1 MSANATATARA
12 TARIADR
19 TAVVPDSDRA
29 HKRRLY
35 FLYFVAIATNLAIF
49 FYGFDYYKLSAMDR
63 PFSPKHHLL
72 RPSGPIGLYLGFMG
86 VALFVGIFLYPIRKH
101 WAWLGQKGKT
111 RHWLDIHVLMGL
123 TAPFIIAFHSTLK
136 FRGIA
141 GMAFWIMFA
150 VSASGVVGRYL
161 YAQIPR
167 KVSTAE
173 LSMKELQDLQ
183 ESLSQELTAQRL
195 LPEADL
201 RALLRMPDK
210 NRVGRL
216 PIVLALVYM
225 MILDVVRYFRVA
237 RLRRHAL
244 TFGQSVGSLAGFL
257 PTNHRELERAI
268 HAAAEEA
275 ALLKR
280 VLFLSRS
287 QKVFH
292 LWHVVH
298 KPFSYAFA
306 VLALLHI
313 TLQFVLGY
321 F

>member
-1 MSANATATARA
+1 MSANATVTAN
-12 TARIADR
+12 IADR
-19 TAVVPDSDRA
+19 AGSVPDSERG
-29 HKRRLY
+29 HRLRLY
-35 FLYFVAIATNLAIF
+35 SLYVLAIATNLAIF
-49 FYGFDYYKLSAMDR
+49 IYGFDYYKLASVDR
-63 PFSPKHHLL
+63 PFSPKHHML
-72 RPSGPIGLYLGFMG
+72 RPSGPIGLYLGFLG
-86 VALFVGIFLYPIRKH
+86 VALFVGIFLYPLRKH
-101 WAWLGQKGKT
+101 WAWLGQKGTT

-123 TAPFIIAFHSTLK
+123 TAPFIVAFHSTLK

-167 KVSTAE
+167 KVTTAE
-173 LSMKELQDLQ
+173 LSIKEVQELQ
-183 ESLSQELTAQRL
+183 EGLTQQLKAQNL

-201 RALLRMPDK
+201 RALLRLPNAD
-210 NRVGRL
+210 RVKRL
-216 PIVLALVYM
+216 PIVIAIVYM
-225 MILDVVRYFRVA
+225 MILDVIRVFGVA
-237 RLRRHAL
+237 RLRRHAVG
-244 TFGQSVGSLAGFL
+244 FGESLRTLAGFL
-257 PTNHRELERAI
+257 PTRHRELEKAI

-275 ALLKR
+275 ALSKR
-280 VLFLSRS
+280 ILFLSRS

-313 TLQFVLGY
+313 GLQFVLGY

>member
-1 MSANATATARA
+1 MSANATATA
-12 TARIADR
+12 TARLSPIAKPAPDADR
-19 TAVVPDSDRA
+19 GHR
-29 HKRRLY
+29 RRLY
-35 FLYFVAIATNLAIF
+35 FLYVLAFATNLALF
-49 FYGFDYYKLSAMDR
+49 VYGFDYYKLSAIDR

-72 RPSGPIGLYLGFMG
+72 RPSGPIGLYLGFLG

-101 WAWLGQKGKT
+101 WAWLGQFGKT

-123 TAPFIIAFHSTLK
+123 TAPLIVAFHSTLK

-167 KVSTAE
+167 RVTTAE
-173 LSMKELQDLQ
+173 LSMRELQDLQ
-183 ESLSQELTAQRL
+183 ENLSQQLATQRV
-195 LPEADL
+195 LPQADL

-210 NRVGRL
+210 DRVSRL
-216 PIVLALVYM
+216 PIFIALVYM
-225 MILDVVRYFRVA
+225 MILDLTRYFRVA
-237 RLRRHAL
+237 KLRRNAL
-244 TFGQSVGSLAGFL
+244 SFGQSLSSCAGFL
-257 PTNHRELERAI
+257 PTRHPELEKAVR
-268 HAAAEEA
+268 AAADEA

>member
-1 MSANATATARA
+1 MSANATVTANIA
-12 TARIADR
+12 HKARS
-19 TAVVPDSDRA
+19 VPDSDRG
-29 HKRRLY
+29 HRIRLY
-35 FLYFVAIATNLAIF
+35 SLYVLAIATNLAIF
-49 FYGFDYYKLSAMDR
+49 IYGFDYYKLAAMDR
-63 PFSPKHHLL
+63 PFSPKHHML

-86 VALFVGIFLYPIRKH
+86 VALFVGIFLYPLRKH
-101 WAWLGQKGKT
+101 WAWLGQKGIT

-123 TAPFIIAFHSTLK
+123 TAPLIIAFHSTLK

-167 KVSTAE
+167 KVTTAE
-173 LSMKELQDLQ
+173 LSMKEVQELQ
-183 ESLSQELTAQRL
+183 EGLTQQLAAQNL
-195 LPEADL
+195 LPQADL
-201 RALLRMPDK
+201 RALLRLPNAD
-210 NRVGRL
+210 RVKRL
-216 PIVLALVYM
+216 PIVIAIVYM
-225 MILDVVRYFRVA
+225 MILDVIRIFGVA
-237 RLRRHAL
+237 RLRRHAVG
-244 TFGQSVGSLAGFL
+244 FGESLQTLAGFL
-257 PTNHRELERAI
+257 PTRHRELEKAI

-275 ALLKR
+275 ALSKR
-280 VLFLSRS
+280 ILFLSRS

-306 VLALLHI
+306 VLALVHI
-313 TLQFVLGY
+313 GLQFVLGY

>member
-1 MSANATATARA
+1 
-12 TARIADR
+12 
-19 TAVVPDSDRA
+19 DSDRG
-29 HKRRLY
+29 HRVRLY
-35 FLYFVAIATNLAIF
+35 CLYLLAIATNLAIF
-49 FYGFDYYKLSAMDR
+49 IYGFDYYKLGAMDR

-72 RPSGPIGLYLGFMG
+72 RPSGPIGLYLGFVG
-86 VALFVGIFLYPIRKH
+86 VALFVGIFLYPLRKH
-101 WAWLGQKGKT
+101 WAWLGQFGVT

-136 FRGIA
+136 FKGIA

-167 KVSTAE
+167 KVTTAE
-173 LSMKELQDLQ
+173 LSMKELQELQ
-183 ESLSQELTAQRL
+183 ESLSQQLAAQRL
-195 LPEADL
+195 LPEADV

-210 NRVGRL
+210 ERAGRL
-216 PIVLALVYM
+216 PIVVALAYM
-225 MILDVVRYFRVA
+225 MILDVVRFFRVA

-244 TFGQSVGSLAGFL
+244 TFGQALATCGGFL
-257 PTNHRELERAI
+257 PTRHRELEKAI
-268 HAAAEEA
+268 GAAAQQA

-280 VLFLSRS
+280 VLFLSRW

>member
-1 MSANATATARA
+1 MSANATAA
-12 TARIADR
+12 ARIVDGAR
-19 TAVVPDSDRA
+19 TLPDAERG
-29 HKRRLY
+29 HRLRLY
-35 FLYFVAIATNLAIF
+35 ALYLLAIATNLAIF
-49 FYGFDYYKLSAMDR
+49 FYGFDYYKLSSIDR

-72 RPSGPIGLYLGFMG
+72 RPSGPVGLYLGFAG
-86 VALFVGIFLYPIRKH
+86 VALFVGIFLYPLRKH
-101 WAWLGQKGKT
+101 WAWLGQKGST

-123 TAPFIIAFHSTLK
+123 TAPFIVAFHSTLK
-136 FRGIA
+136 FKGIA

-150 VSASGVVGRYL
+150 VSTSGVVGRYL

-167 KVSTAE
+167 KVTTAE
-173 LSMKELQDLQ
+173 LSMRELQELQ
-183 ESLSQELTAQRL
+183 EHLSQQLAAQKL

-201 RALLRMPDK
+201 RILLRMPDA

-216 PIVLALVYM
+216 PIVVALVYM
-225 MILDVVRYFRVA
+225 MILDVIRVFRVA

-244 TFGQSVGSLAGFL
+244 TFGASLRTLAGFL
-257 PTNHRELERAI
+257 PTGHRELEKAI
-268 HAAAEEA
+268 RAAAEEA
-275 ALLKR
+275 ALSKR

-313 TLQFVLGY
+313 GLQFFLGY

>member
-1 MSANATATARA
+1 MSANATATAR
-12 TARIADR
+12 IADR
-19 TAVVPDSDRA
+19 AKPVDSERRHRLRLRA
-29 HKRRLY
+29 LY
-35 FLYFVAIATNLAIF
+35 VLAIVTNLAIF
-49 FYGFDYYKLSAMDR
+49 FYGFDYYKLAAVDR
-63 PFSPKHHLL
+63 PFSPKHHML
-72 RPSGPIGLYLGFMG
+72 RPSGPIGLCLGFMG

-101 WAWLGQKGKT
+101 WAWLGQIGGT

-136 FRGIA
+136 FKGIA

-167 KVSTAE
+167 KVTTAE
-173 LSMKELQDLQ
+173 LSMRELQELQ
-183 ESLSQELTAQRL
+183 ENLSQQLAAQRL

-201 RALLRMPDK
+201 RALLRMP
-210 NRVGRL
+210 NAESIRRL
-216 PIVLALVYM
+216 PIFIALPYM
-225 MILDVVRYFRVA
+225 MILDVVRMFGVA

-244 TFGQSVGSLAGFL
+244 SFADSVKTFGGFFR
-257 PTNHRELERAI
+257 TQNRELENAI
-268 HAAAEEA
+268 DAAAEEA
-275 ALLKR
+275 ALSKR
-280 VLFLSRS
+280 LLFLSRS

-313 TLQFVLGY
+313 GLQFFLGY

>member
-1 MSANATATARA
+1 MSATATAR
-12 TARIADR
+12 IAEH
-19 TAVVPDSDRA
+19 TKSAVDSDRG
-29 HKRRLY
+29 HRLRVRG
-35 FLYFVAIATNLAIF
+35 LYALAIVTNLAIF
-49 FYGFDYYKLSAMDR
+49 IYGFDYYKLGAMDR
-63 PFSPKHHLL
+63 PFSPKHHML

-86 VALFVGIFLYPIRKH
+86 VALFIGIFLYPIRKH
-101 WAWLGQKGKT
+101 WPWLAQIGKT

-167 KVSTAE
+167 KVTTAE
-173 LSMKELQDLQ
+173 LSRKELQELQ
-183 ESLSQELTAQRL
+183 ENLSQQLAEQNL
-195 LPEADL
+195 LPESDL
-201 RALLRMPDK
+201 RALLRMPDAERT
-210 NRVGRL
+210 NRL
-216 PIVLALVYM
+216 PIVIALVYM
-225 MILDVVRYFRVA
+225 MILDVIRMFGVA

-244 TFGQSVGSLAGFL
+244 TAGESLRTFFGFF
-257 PTNHRELERAI
+257 PTHHRDLEKAI
-268 HAAAEEA
+268 EAAAEEA
-275 ALLKR
+275 ALSKR
-280 VLFLSRS
+280 LLFLSRS

-306 VLALLHI
+306 VLALVHVG
-313 TLQFVLGY
+313 LQFVLGY

>member
-1 MSANATATARA
+1 MSATAT
-12 TARIADR
+12 TARIAER
-19 TAVVPDSDRA
+19 ATPAVDSDRG
-29 HKRRLY
+29 HRLRLRL
-35 FLYFVAIATNLAIF
+35 LYVLAIVTNLAIF
-49 FYGFDYYKLSAMDR
+49 VYGFDYYKLAAMDR
-63 PFSPKHHLL
+63 PFSPKHHML

-101 WAWLGQKGKT
+101 WAWLAQFGKT

-167 KVSTAE
+167 KVTTVE
-173 LSMKELQDLQ
+173 LSMKELQELQ
-183 ESLSQELTAQRL
+183 ENLSQQLASQRL

-201 RALLRMPDK
+201 RALLRMPDA
-210 NRVGRL
+210 NWVNRL
-216 PIVLALVYM
+216 PIFIALPYM
-225 MILDVVRYFRVA
+225 MILDVVRVFGVA
-237 RLRRHAL
+237 RLRRHASSTGEVFTTL
-244 TFGQSVGSLAGFL
+244 FGFFRTQ
-257 PTNHRELERAI
+257 NRELEKAI
-268 HAAAEEA
+268 NAAAEEA
-275 ALLKR
+275 ALSKR
-280 VLFLSRS
+280 LLFLSRS

-292 LWHVVH
+292 LWHVIH

-313 TLQFVLGY
+313 GLQFVLGY

>member
-1 MSANATATARA
+1 MSANATATARIVGA
-12 TARIADR
+12 ASTL
-19 TAVVPDSDRA
+19 PDAERG
-29 HKRRLY
+29 HRLRLY
-35 FLYFVAIATNLAIF
+35 ALYVLAIATNLAIF
-49 FYGFDYYKLSAMDR
+49 FYGFDYYKLSSIDR

-72 RPSGPIGLYLGFMG
+72 RPSGPVGLYLGFAG
-86 VALFVGIFLYPIRKH
+86 VALFVGIFLYPLRKH
-101 WAWLGQKGKT
+101 WAWLGQKGST

-123 TAPFIIAFHSTLK
+123 TAPFIVAFHSTLK
-136 FRGIA
+136 FKGIA

-150 VSASGVVGRYL
+150 VSTSGVVGRYL

-167 KVSTAE
+167 KVTTAE
-173 LSMKELQDLQ
+173 LSMRELQELQ
-183 ESLSQELTAQRL
+183 ESLSQQLAAQKL

-201 RALLRMPDK
+201 RVLLRMPDA
-210 NRVGRL
+210 NRVRRL
-216 PIVLALVYM
+216 PIVVALAYM
-225 MILDVVRYFRVA
+225 MILDVIRVFRVA

-244 TFGQSVGSLAGFL
+244 TFGASLRTLAGFL
-257 PTNHRELERAI
+257 PTGHRELEKAI

-275 ALLKR
+275 ALSKR

-313 TLQFVLGY
+313 GLQFFLGY

>member
-1 MSANATATARA
+1 MSANATATARVA
-12 TARIADR
+12 EHAKTLPDKERGHRI
-19 TAVVPDSDRA
+19 
-29 HKRRLY
+29 RLY
-35 FLYFVAIATNLAIF
+35 CLYVLAFATNLAIF
-49 FYGFDYYKLSAMDR
+49 IYGFDYYKLSAMDR
-63 PFSPKHHLL
+63 PFSPKHHML

-101 WAWLGQKGKT
+101 WAWLGQIGST

-136 FRGIA
+136 FKGIA

-167 KVSTAE
+167 KVTTAE
-173 LSMKELQDLQ
+173 LSMKELQELQ
-183 ESLSQELTAQRL
+183 ESLSQQLAAQRL

-201 RALLRMPDK
+201 RALLRMPDA

-216 PIVLALVYM
+216 PIFIALPYM
-225 MILDVVRYFRVA
+225 MILDVIRVLKVA

-244 TFGQSVGSLAGFL
+244 GFGGFFRTLAGFL
-257 PTNHRELERAI
+257 PTRHRELEKAI

-275 ALLKR
+275 ALSKR

-313 TLQFVLGY
+313 GLQFVLGY

>member
-1 MSANATATARA
+1 MSANATAA
-12 TARIADR
+12 ARIADR
-19 TAVVPDSDRA
+19 VKSVPDAEKRHRLRLRA
-29 HKRRLY
+29 LY
-35 FLYFVAIATNLAIF
+35 ILAFATNLAIF
-49 FYGFDYYKLSAMDR
+49 IYGFDYYTLSAIDR

-72 RPSGPIGLYLGFMG
+72 RPSGPIGLYLGFAG
-86 VALFVGIFLYPIRKH
+86 VVLFVGIFLYPIRKH
-101 WAWLGQKGKT
+101 WTWLSTIGST

-136 FRGIA
+136 FKGIA

-167 KVSTAE
+167 KVTTAE
-173 LSMKELQDLQ
+173 LSMKELQELQ
-183 ESLSQELTAQRL
+183 QHLAQQLAAQNL

-201 RALLRMPDK
+201 RALLRMPDA
-210 NRVGRL
+210 NRVARL
-216 PIVLALVYM
+216 PIVVALVYM
-225 MILDVVRYFRVA
+225 MILDAIRVFRVA
-237 RLRRHAL
+237 GLRHHAL
-244 TFGQSVGSLAGFL
+244 SFAGYIQTVAGFL
-257 PTNHRELERAI
+257 PTRNRELEKAI
-268 HAAAEEA
+268 RAAAEEA
-275 ALLKR
+275 ALSKR
-280 VLFLSRS
+280 VLFLARS

-313 TLQFVLGY
+313 GLQLVLGY

>member
-1 MSANATATARA
+1 MSATAAVRVAERTKPAVDTERGHRLRLRA
-12 TARIADR
+12 
-19 TAVVPDSDRA
+19 
-29 HKRRLY
+29 LY
-35 FLYFVAIATNLAIF
+35 VLAIVTNLAIF
-49 FYGFDYYKLSAMDR
+49 FYGFDYYKLPVMDR

-101 WAWLGQKGKT
+101 WAWLGQIGKT

-167 KVSTAE
+167 RVTTAE
-173 LSMKELQDLQ
+173 LSMKELQELQ
-183 ESLSQELTAQRL
+183 ESLSRELASQRL

-201 RALLRMPDK
+201 RALLRLP
-210 NRVGRL
+210 NAQQAGRL
-216 PIVLALVYM
+216 PIPIALLYM
-225 MILDVVRYFRVA
+225 MILDVVRLFGVA
-237 RLRRHAL
+237 RLRRHASGESFR
-244 TFGQSVGSLAGFL
+244 TFFGFF
-257 PTNHRELERAI
+257 PSQHRELEKAI

-275 ALLKR
+275 ALSKR
-280 VLFLSRS
+280 LLFLSRS

-313 TLQFVLGY
+313 GLQFVLGY

>member
-1 MSANATATARA
+1 MSANATTA
-12 TARIADR
+12 ARIAGS
-19 TAVVPDSDRA
+19 AQIVPDAERS
-29 HKRRLY
+29 HRLRLRM
-35 FLYFVAIATNLAIF
+35 LYVLAFAINLAIF
-49 FYGFDYYKLSAMDR
+49 IYGFDYYKLSAIER
-63 PFSPKHHLL
+63 PFSPKHHML

-86 VALFVGIFLYPIRKH
+86 VALFIGIFLYPIRKR
-101 WAWLGQKGKT
+101 WPWLGTIGST

-136 FRGIA
+136 FKGIA

-167 KVSTAE
+167 KVTTAE
-173 LSMKELQDLQ
+173 LSMREVQELQDHLARQ
-183 ESLSQELTAQRL
+183 LAAQNL
-195 LPEADL
+195 LPAADL
-201 RALLRMPDK
+201 RALLRMPDA
-210 NRVGRL
+210 NRVARL
-216 PIVLALVYM
+216 PIVLALIYM
-225 MILDVVRYFRVA
+225 MLLDVIRTFGVA
-237 RLRRHAL
+237 RLRRHA
-244 TFGQSVGSLAGFL
+244 TGFGGCFRTVGGFL
-257 PTNHRELERAI
+257 PTRNRELEKAI
-268 HAAAEEA
+268 RAAAEEA
-275 ALLKR
+275 ALSKR
-280 VLFLSRS
+280 ILFLSRS

-313 TLQFVLGY
+313 GLQFVLGY

>member
-1 MSANATATARA
+1 MSANATATAR
-12 TARIADR
+12 IADR
-19 TAVVPDSDRA
+19 AQSVPDSDRG
-29 HKRRLY
+29 HRIRLY
-35 FLYFVAIATNLAIF
+35 SLYVLAIATNLAIF
-49 FYGFDYYKLSAMDR
+49 IYGFDYYKLSSIDR

-86 VALFVGIFLYPIRKH
+86 VALFIGIFLYPIRKH
-101 WAWLGQKGKT
+101 WAWLGQIGKT

-173 LSMKELQDLQ
+173 LSMKELQELQ
-183 ESLSQELTAQRL
+183 EQLSQQLAAQHV

-201 RALLRMPDK
+201 RALLRMPNENFVK
-210 NRVGRL
+210 KL
-216 PIVLALVYM
+216 PTVVALVYM
-225 MILDVVRYFRVA
+225 MILDVVRFFRVA
-237 RLRRHAL
+237 RLRRHAVG
-244 TFGQSVGSLAGFL
+244 TIQTVFGFM
-257 PTNHRELERAI
+257 PTGNRELEKAI

-275 ALLKR
+275 ALSKR

-306 VLALLHI
+306 VLAMLHI
-313 TLQFVLGY
+313 VLQFALGY

>member
-1 MSANATATARA
+1 MSANATATARVVSGTKSVSD
-12 TARIADR
+12 TARGHR
-19 TAVVPDSDRA
+19 LRLRA
-29 HKRRLY
+29 LY
-35 FLYFVAIATNLAIF
+35 VLAFATNLAIF
-49 FYGFDYYKLSAMDR
+49 IYGFDYYKLSSIDR
-63 PFSPKHHLL
+63 PFSPKHHML

-86 VALFVGIFLYPIRKH
+86 VALFIGIFLYPIRKH
-101 WAWLGQKGKT
+101 WAWLGTIGST

-136 FRGIA
+136 FKGIA

-167 KVSTAE
+167 KVTTAE
-173 LSMKELQDLQ
+173 LSMKEAQELQ
-183 ESLSQELTAQRL
+183 ESLAQQL
-195 LPEADL
+195 AAQQILPAADL
-201 RALLRMPDK
+201 RRLLRMPDA
-210 NRVGRL
+210 NRVARL
-216 PIVLALVYM
+216 PIVVALLYM
-225 MILDVVRYFRVA
+225 MILDVIRLFRVA
-237 RLRRHAL
+237 KLRRQAL
-244 TFGQSVGSLAGFL
+244 RFSGCVQTLAGFL
-257 PTNHRELERAI
+257 PTRNRELEKAI

-275 ALLKR
+275 ALSKR
-280 VLFLSRS
+280 ILFLSRS

-313 TLQFVLGY
+313 GLQFVLGY

>member
-1 MSANATATARA
+1 MSANATATARIA
-12 TARIADR
+12 TGAKPVSDTERGHR
-19 TAVVPDSDRA
+19 T
-29 HKRRLY
+29 RLY
-35 FLYFVAIATNLAIF
+35 ALYVLAIATNLAIF
-49 FYGFDYYKLSAMDR
+49 IYGFGYYKLASVDR
-63 PFSPKHHLL
+63 PFSPKHHML
-72 RPSGPIGLYLGFMG
+72 RPSGPIGLYLGFLG

-101 WAWLGQKGKT
+101 WAWLGTKGST

-167 KVSTAE
+167 KVTTAE
-173 LSMKELQDLQ
+173 LSMKELQELQ
-183 ESLSQELTAQRL
+183 ESLVRQLSAQNL
-195 LPEADL
+195 LPAADL
-201 RALLRMPDK
+201 RALLRMPDA
-210 NRVGRL
+210 NRVSRL
-216 PIVLALVYM
+216 PIVVALVYM
-225 MILDVVRYFRVA
+225 MILDVIRVFRVA
-237 RLRRHAL
+237 GLRRHAL
-244 TFGQSVGSLAGFL
+244 GLGESLSTMAGFL
-257 PTNHRELERAI
+257 PTRHRELEKAI

-275 ALLKR
+275 ALSKR

-313 TLQFVLGY
+313 GLQFVLGY

>member
-1 MSANATATARA
+1 MSANATATARI
-12 TARIADR
+12 ARHAK
-19 TAVVPDSDRA
+19 AVPDPEKRHRA
-29 HKRRLY
+29 RLY
-35 FLYFVAIATNLAIF
+35 ALYLLAITTNLAIF
-49 FYGFDYYKLSAMDR
+49 IYGFDYYKLATVDR
-63 PFSPKHHLL
+63 PFSPKHAML
-72 RPSGPIGLYLGFMG
+72 RPSGPVGLYLGFMG
-86 VALFVGIFLYPIRKH
+86 VALFVGIFLYPLRKH
-101 WAWLGQKGKT
+101 WPWLGAKGNT

-167 KVSTAE
+167 KVTTAE

-183 ESLSQELTAQRL
+183 ETLARHLEAQHL
-195 LPEADL
+195 LPAADL
-201 RALLRMPDK
+201 RSLLRLP
-210 NRVGRL
+210 NENTVARL
-216 PIVLALVYM
+216 PIVIAIVYM
-225 MILDVVRYFRVA
+225 MILDVVRFFRVS

-244 TFGQSVGSLAGFL
+244 TFGGSIRTLAGFL
-257 PTNHRELERAI
+257 PTRHRELEKAI

-275 ALLKR
+275 ALSKR
-280 VLFLSRS
+280 ILFLSRS

-313 TLQFVLGY
+313 GLQFVMGY
-321 F
+321 FRF

>member
-1 MSANATATARA
+1 MSANATATAR
-12 TARIADR
+12 IADR
-19 TAVVPDSDRA
+19 AKTVPDADRG
-29 HKRRLY
+29 HRRRLY
-35 FLYFVAIATNLAIF
+35 ALYVLAIVSNLAIF
-49 FYGFDYYKLSAMDR
+49 FYGFDYYKLASVDR
-63 PFSPKHHLL
+63 PFSPKHHML
-72 RPSGPIGLYLGFMG
+72 RPSGPIGLYLGFVG

-101 WAWLGQKGKT
+101 WPWLGQIGKT

-123 TAPFIIAFHSTLK
+123 TAPFIVAFHSTLK
-136 FRGIA
+136 FKGIA

-167 KVSTAE
+167 KVTTAE
-173 LSMKELQDLQ
+173 LSMKELQELQ
-183 ESLSQELTAQRL
+183 EGLSQQLAAQRV

-201 RALLRMPDK
+201 RALLRMPDA
-210 NRVGRL
+210 NRVARL
-216 PIVLALVYM
+216 PIVVALVYM
-225 MILDVVRYFRVA
+225 MILDVIRFFRVA

-244 TFGQSVGSLAGFL
+244 GFGRSLSALAGFL
-257 PTNHRELERAI
+257 PTGHRELERAI

-275 ALLKR
+275 ALSKR

-313 TLQFVLGY
+313 GLQFVLGY

>member
-1 MSANATATARA
+1 MSATATV
-12 TARIADR
+12 RIADR
-19 TAVVPDSDRA
+19 AKPVHDADRG
-29 HKRRLY
+29 HRLRLY
-35 FLYFVAIATNLAIF
+35 ALYALAIATNLAIF
-49 FYGFDYYKLSAMDR
+49 IYGFDYYKLSSIDR

-86 VALFVGIFLYPIRKH
+86 VALFIGIFLYPIRKH
-101 WAWLGQKGKT
+101 WAWLGQFGVT

-167 KVSTAE
+167 KVTTAE
-173 LSMKELQDLQ
+173 LSMKELQ
-183 ESLSQELTAQRL
+183 ELREGLAQQL
-195 LPEADL
+195 AAQNLIPEGDL
-201 RALLRMPDK
+201 RAFLRMPDA
-210 NRVGRL
+210 NRVAKL
-216 PIVLALVYM
+216 PIVIALVYM
-225 MILDVVRYFRVA
+225 MILDVVRLFGVA
-237 RLRRHAL
+237 RLRRRAL
-244 TFGQSVGSLAGFL
+244 GFAESIKSLAGFL
-257 PTNHRELERAI
+257 PTHHRELEKAI

-275 ALLKR
+275 ALSKR

-313 TLQFVLGY
+313 GLQFVLGY

>member
-1 MSANATATARA
+1 MSANAAATAH
-12 TARIADR
+12 IAES
-19 TAVVPDSDRA
+19 TKNASDAERR
-29 HKRRLY
+29 HRVRLY
-35 FLYFVAIATNLAIF
+35 ALYVLAFATNLSIF
-49 FYGFDYYKLSAMDR
+49 IYGFDYYKLSAMDR
-63 PFSPKHHLL
+63 PFSPKHHVL
-72 RPSGPIGLYLGFMG
+72 RPSGPIGLYLGFLG
-86 VALFVGIFLYPIRKH
+86 VVLFVGIFLYPIRKH
-101 WAWLGQKGKT
+101 WPWLSTKGST

-123 TAPFIIAFHSTLK
+123 TAPFIVAFHSTLK
-136 FRGIA
+136 FKGIA

-167 KVSTAE
+167 KISTAE
-173 LSMKELQDLQ
+173 LSMKELQELQ
-183 ESLSQELTAQRL
+183 ENLSRELAAQRL
-195 LPEADL
+195 LPADDL
-201 RALLRMPDK
+201 RSLLRMPDA
-210 NRVGRL
+210 NRVAGL
-216 PIVLALVYM
+216 PIVVALVYM
-225 MILDVVRYFRVA
+225 MILDVTRVFRVA

-244 TFGQSVGSLAGFL
+244 TLAESLRTMAGFF
-257 PTNHRELERAI
+257 PTRNRELEKAI

-275 ALLKR
+275 ALSKR

-306 VLALLHI
+306 VLALVHI
-313 TLQFVLGY
+313 GLQFVLGY